1 MNVEIVLTKH
11 NNGKTQ
17 NKSGRNFPTEQVNV
31 MAHSP
36 KYMTYIHTYMTFYFF
51 GKKSDVAMRVVE
63 VDFGCEVD
71 LKMKVSRKI
80 KVNCPL

>member
-1 MNVEIVLTKH
+1 MLTKH

-36 KYMTYIHTYMTFYFF
+36 QIYDIHTYIQNILFF
-51 GKKSDVAMRVVE
+51 WKKKSDVAVRVIE
-63 VDFGCEVD
+63 ADFGCEVN
-71 LKMKVSRKI
+71 LKTKVSRKI
-80 KVNCPL
+80 KVDCPL